1 MTPREYAQELLA
13 SFRSS
18 LAEEPTA
25 SSHLEDIEACLE
37 RIPVRLLASVDAT
50 LREGF
55 STYSPDGWPQ
65 LGPREVASFVWG
77 QRTWALLA
85 VAASHRN
92 GYVRQAAVRGLAASE
107 DGRAL
112 PSVVLRL
119 NDWVSDV
126 QAAARTALDAFLRP
140 EFAAHLVS
148 AQPLFWALERQRRAS
163 HADLVRRVLT
173 LLRSGAFQPAVR
185 AGSLSP
191 DRDLRRACYE
201 ILLQSEGV
209 ERAPLLR
216 DALTDR
222 EPAIRYWAI
231 RQVAKAFPEPWT
243 EPLAAR
249 ALIDRSVQVRRVAL
263 TTLAPRL
270 PPEQARR
277 LIEAALIDVNTTAR
291 WQARVLILQQ
301 GPYDLADFYRRALTT
316 ASSPARL
323 RGALLGLG
331 ESGTRDD
338 LFLVASY
345 LTTERL
351 SVRCAAIRAL
361 ADLEPLTTTTPFLE
375 AMVAPQPSVSREG
388 RRALE
393 PRLSHLPAATIGT
406 LIIGQHFEAHVR
418 RNALSLA
425 NELSKWEALPLLL
438 DGCADGNEV
447 AAKMALFLVEAWLRR
462 YNRSFLQPTRAQLDR
477 AAESLARIPGL
488 AKRSISPHI
497 AQILESLR
505 R

>member
-13 SFRSS
+13 SLRSC

-25 SSHLEDIEACLE
+25 SSHHEHLAACLE

-50 LREGF
+50 LRESF
-55 STYSPDGWPQ
+55 SMYSPDGWPQ

-77 QRTWALLA
+77 QRTWVLLA
-85 VAASHRN
+85 VAASHRS
-92 GYVRQAAVRGLAASE
+92 GYVRQAAVRGLAASA

-112 PSVVLRL
+112 PYVILRL

-126 QAAARTALDAFLRP
+126 QAAARTALEALLRP

-148 AQPLFWALERQRRAS
+148 AQPLLWALERQRRAS
-163 HADLVRRVLT
+163 HADLVRRVFT
-173 LLRSGAFQPAVR
+173 LLRSESFQPAVR
-185 AGSLSP
+185 AGCLSP

-243 EPLAAR
+243 EPLTAR

-270 PPEQARR
+270 SPEHARR
-277 LIEAALIDVNTTAR
+277 LIEAALVDVNTTAR

-301 GPYDLADFYRRALTT
+301 GPCDLADFYRRALTT

-338 LFLVASY
+338 LSLVSSY
-345 LTTERL
+345 LGAERL

-361 ADLEPLTTTTPFLE
+361 ADLEPLMTTAPFLE

-406 LIIGQHFEAHVR
+406 MIIGQHFEAHVR

-438 DGCADGNEV
+438 DGCADSNKM
-447 AAKMALFLVEAWLRR
+447 AAKMALLLVDAWLRR

-477 AAESLARIPGL
+477 AAESLARIPVPV
-488 AKRSISPHI
+488 KRSISPHI